1 MSEKWWETVARLA
14 PERLQPGLGKSGCA
28 TVRRGA
34 SGSSPR
40 PFRGAFGTP
49 KSALGELSELRNG
62 LSEPFERPFRWHVTG
77 NELTVLGTDA
87 FGTARTAQTRKT
99 ECPSQPDLPTYLPS
113 FPPTAG
119 GRTFSDILWEASR
132 VRLRRKT
139 HAFFLRL
146 AILDVKAYSRPSRQL
161 YYSDV
166 PVGPAREEA
175 DGEAVLGAPS

>member
-1 MSEKWWETVARLA
+1 MVGNRGPARSGATSAWFGEFRVRNGAPGCIRELSETV
-14 PERLQPGLGKSGCA
+14 
-28 TVRRGA
+28 
-34 SGSSPR
+34 SGS
-40 PFRGAFGTP
+40 FGTP
-49 KSALGELSELRNG
+49 KSTLGELSELRNTF
-62 LSEPFERPFRWHVTG
+62 SEPFERPFRWHVTG

-161 YYSDV
+161 YYSDE
-166 PVGPAREEA
+166 PVGPAREVA
-175 DGEAVLGAPS
+175 DGEVVFEASS